1 MNFLTT
7 KTKYMATVKLINYE
21 EASPEVQAVFDDIK
35 TLRKVEDVNNFWKA
49 LANQPDNLKRTWQN
63 VKEVMGNGEIDS
75 MTKEMIYIAVSIM
88 NDCDYCI
95 HTHTAA
101 AKSKGMT
108 AGQYQ
113 ELLAVIAL
121 ATTTN
126 TYANG
131 LKIPTDAVFL
141 K

>member
-1 MNFLTT
+1 
-7 KTKYMATVKLINYE
+7 MATVKLINYE
-21 EASPEVQAVFDDIK
+21 DANEAVKAVFDDIK
-35 TLRKVEDVNNFWKA
+35 TTRNVADVNNFWKA

-63 VKEVMGNGEIDS
+63 VKEVMGNGEIDT
-75 MTKEMIYIAVSIM
+75 MTKEMIYIAVSMM
-88 NDCDYCI
+88 NNCDYCI

-108 AGQYQ
+108 DGQYQ

-121 ATTTN
+121 ASTTN
-126 TYANG
+126 AYANG
-131 LKIPTDAVFL
+131 LKIPTDAVYL

>member
-1 MNFLTT
+1 
-7 KTKYMATVKLINYE
+7 MATVKLIQFE
-21 EASPEVQAVFDDIK
+21 DASPEVQAVFDDIK
-35 TLRKVEDVNNFWKA
+35 SSRKIEDVNNFWKA
-49 LANQPDNLKRTWQN
+49 LANQPDNLKRVWQS
-63 VKEVMGNGEIDS
+63 VKEVMSNGEIDS

-88 NDCDYCI
+88 NNCDYCI

-108 AGQYQ
+108 DGQYQ

-121 ATTTN
+121 ASTTN
-126 TYANG
+126 AFANG
-131 LKIPTDAVFL
+131 LKIPIDAQYL

>member
-1 MNFLTT
+1 
-7 KTKYMATVKLINYE
+7 MATVKLINYE
-21 EASPEVQAVFDDIK
+21 DASPEVQAVFDDIK
-35 TLRKVEDVNNFWKA
+35 SSRKVEDVNNFWKA
-49 LANQPDNLKRTWQN
+49 LANQPDNLKRVWLN

-88 NDCDYCI
+88 NNCDYCI

-108 AGQYQ
+108 DGQYQ

-121 ATTTN
+121 ASTTN
-126 TYANG
+126 ALANG
-131 LKIPTDAVFL
+131 LKIPVDVQYL

>member
-1 MNFLTT
+1 MT
-7 KTKYMATVKLINYE
+7 TVKLIQYE
-21 EASPEVQAVFDDIK
+21 EASPQVKAVFDDIK
-35 TLRKVEDVNNFWKA
+35 ATRKVADVNNFWKA
-49 LANQPDNLKRTWQN
+49 LANQPDNLTRVWQN

-88 NDCDYCI
+88 NNCDYCI

-101 AKSKGMT
+101 AQSKGMT
-108 AGQYQ
+108 EGQYQ

-121 ATTTN
+121 ASTTN
-126 TYANG
+126 AFANG
-131 LKIPTDAVFL
+131 LKVPVDEQFL

>member
-1 MNFLTT
+1 
-7 KTKYMATVKLINYE
+7 MATVKLLNYE
-21 EASPEVQAVFDDIK
+21 EASPEAQAVFDDIK
-35 TLRKVEDVNNFWKA
+35 ATRNVPDVNNFWKA
-49 LANQPDNLKRTWQN
+49 LANQPQNLQRTWQN

-88 NDCDYCI
+88 NNCDYCV

-108 AGQYQ
+108 DGQYQ
-113 ELLAVIAL
+113 ELMAVIAL
-121 ATTTN
+121 ASTTN
-126 TYANG
+126 AYANG
-131 LKIPTDAVFL
+131 LKVPVDPQFL

>member
-1 MNFLTT
+1 
-7 KTKYMATVKLINYE
+7 MATVKLLNYE
-21 EASPEVQAVFDDIK
+21 EASPEAQAVFDDIK
-35 TLRKVEDVNNFWKA
+35 ATRNVPDVNNFWKA
-49 LANQPDNLKRTWQN
+49 LANQPQNLQRTWQN

-88 NDCDYCI
+88 NNCDYCV

-108 AGQYQ
+108 DGMYE
-113 ELLAVIAL
+113 ELMAVIAL
-121 ATTTN
+121 ASTTN
-126 TYANG
+126 AYANG
-131 LKIPTDAVFL
+131 LKVPVDAQFL